1 MLRRILILLAPALV
15 VVLLS
20 SRPRAA
26 HGGEPLVDD
35 GVPAGTVAFFGGLSA
50 CPTGW
55 APATETEGRL
65 VVGVSEPAAVGQVVG
80 TPLGDREDRTHTHA
94 TLNGQV
100 MLSVRNI
107 AGANGGNAQGA
118 RSGPHMTT
126 GSAGAAPSGLLF
138 VQVRAC
144 VRQ

>member
-1 MLRRILILLAPALV
+1 MLRRILILLAPAV
-15 VVLLS
+15 AIAVLS
-20 SRPRAA
+20 SRPRSA

-55 APATETEGRL
+55 APATEVEGRL

-80 TPLGDREDRTHTHA
+80 TPLGDREDRTHSHA
-94 TLNGQV
+94 TLDGQV
-100 MLSVRNI
+100 LLPVRNI

-118 RSGPHMTT
+118 RSGMHRTT
-126 GSAGAAPSGLLF
+126 GSAGAAPSGLPF

-144 VRQ
+144 ARL